1 MSTRHRLELFEM
13 RQSGCQF
20 LVREPTI
27 TLVSSVATTE
37 AANWVC
43 GESVLLVLDHWSK
56 EETRWGRMC
65 PNPGLLWTMT
75 SLYACV
81 LSYFGHVQLF
91 ETLWTLAH
99 RDPLSKGFFRQEYW
113 SGLPYPPPGDL
124 PDPGMELTSL
134 MSPALA
140 GGYFTTSATW
150 EAHDILRTTEI
161 DWRMK
166 VAGIINQSIK
176 SKF

>member
-1 MSTRHRLELFEM
+1 MLIDVHKAQTGAVWDGTVRMS
-13 RQSGCQF
+13 
-20 LVREPTI
+20 
-27 TLVSSVATTE
+27 VSSAGAHNYSVSSGATIE

-81 LSYFGHVQLF
+81 LSHFGHVQLF
-91 ETLWTLAH
+91 ETLRTVAH
-99 RDPLSKGFFRQEYW
+99 WDPLSKGFFRQEYW

-124 PDPGMELTSL
+124 PDSRMELTSL
-134 MSPALA
+134 MSPSLA

-161 DWRMK
+161 EGWRCLE
-166 VAGIINQSIK
+166 
-176 SKF
+176 